1 MTARLRDVLRLAA
14 IVVLAAGV
22 SSRPMIA
29 QDRQVERAYH
39 DLVRSVV
46 RIEVRYASIFEPP
59 GAGSGRRRS
68 GIGSRQ
74 APDGANGVHVGASRT
89 LLTPAFGAPENRQ

>member
-29 QDRQVERAYH
+29 QDPQVERAYH

-46 RIEVRYASIFEPP
+46 RIEVR
-59 GAGSGRRRS
+59 
-68 GIGSRQ
+68 
-74 APDGANGVHVGASRT
+74 
-89 LLTPAFGAPENRQ
+89 